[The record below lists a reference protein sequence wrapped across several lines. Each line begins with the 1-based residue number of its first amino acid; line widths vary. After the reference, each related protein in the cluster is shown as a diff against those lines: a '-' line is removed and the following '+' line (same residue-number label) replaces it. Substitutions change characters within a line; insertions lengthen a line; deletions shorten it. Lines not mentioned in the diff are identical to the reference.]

1 MTNTISA
8 SITMEVF
15 YIEYHVSHGLVVL
28 WLRTWQRLV
37 SLAMVVMT
45 YHDAAVN
52 VFGIRKGGYS
62 RLF

>member
-1 MTNTISA
+1 MTNTITA
-8 SITMEVF
+8 SNTIKVF

-28 WLRTWQRLV
+28 WLRTWQKLV
-37 SLAMVVMT
+37 TLATLVMS